1 MKIFT
6 ALVFCLIANTAFSQ
20 IGIGTQ
26 TPHPSAQLEV
36 NSTNKGIL
44 IPRVTQAN
52 RPGSPGQPEA
62 VNGLMIYQTDVDPG
76 FYTFNG
82 SAWDKMVSKSEI
94 PSSTYF
100 YGVNGYTR
108 YFVLE
113 PIVPKMMNFPAIN
126 SSADFEVNEDKTIF
140 TVKKA
145 GNYLVNFYISAKSE
159 SLENRYGY
167 QAALFVDP
175 YPSSQAYVRSS
186 DLDYKVQSTSII
198 RLKEGDKVGLYVAQ
212 YNQQTI
218 TLQLDDFAQ
227 GASLTLVRL
236 N

>member
-1 MKIFT
+1 MKVFT
-6 ALVFCLIANTAFSQ
+6 SVLFSLLSTAAFSQ

-36 NSTNKGIL
+36 NALNKGIL

-62 VNGLMIYQTDVDPG
+62 VNGLMIYQTDVEPG

-82 SAWDKMVSKSEI
+82 STWDKMVSKSEI
-94 PSSTYF
+94 PSNTYF

-108 YFVLE
+108 YVVLE
-113 PIVPKMMNFPAIN
+113 STVPKMMNFPDIN
-126 SSADFEVNEDKTIF
+126 SSADFEVNADKTIF
-140 TVKKA
+140 TIKKE
-145 GNYLVNFYISAKSE
+145 GNYLVNFYVSAKPE
-159 SLENRYGY
+159 SLNKIYTY

-175 YPSSQAYVRSS
+175 YPKGHAYVRSS

-198 RLKEGDKVGLYVAQ
+198 RLKEGDKVGLYLAQ

-218 TLQLDDFAQ
+218 TLVLDDMAQ